1 MITIII
7 VCHNQL
13 ASTKRTINSLLK
25 YKNNTPYHLYL
36 IDNGSTDNTF
46 QYFSSL
52 TVSKTIFQYSENTG
66 FIIPNNHAIQDTTT
80 DVLLLNNDIE
90 ILSDHWLDRLVE
102 DSLPDDIGLSYPLNR
117 TRNQLFYGGIIQNR
131 QESLLNYNID
141 KLQTPTWA
149 QFSCVLIKR
158 KVIDDIGFLDS
169 FNFAYFEDVDY
180 CVRLTIKGYKMKLVK
195 DVVVEHYQSVTA
207 KTVKHEQ
214 YRIENR
220 DKFYK
225 KWNDRF

>member
-1 MITIII
+1 MATEKALVFVIRANISDFNKALGDAERNFKKTFGNISKELQNISKISLGIGAAI
-7 VCHNQL
+7 VAPL
-13 ASTKRTINSLLK
+13 ALAFKDST
-25 YKNNTPYHLYL
+25 
-36 IDNGSTDNTF
+36 
-46 QYFSSL
+46 QYA
-52 TVSKTIFQYSENTG
+52 
-66 FIIPNNHAIQDTTT
+66 H
-80 DVLLLNNDIE
+80 DIE

-141 KLQTPTWA
+141 KLQIPTWA

-169 FNFAYFEDVDY
+169 FNYNFAYFEDVDY